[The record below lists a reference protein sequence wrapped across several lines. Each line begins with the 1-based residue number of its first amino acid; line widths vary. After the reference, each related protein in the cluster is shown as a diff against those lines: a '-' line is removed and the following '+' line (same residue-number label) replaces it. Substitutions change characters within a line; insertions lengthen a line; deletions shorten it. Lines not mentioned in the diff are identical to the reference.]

1 MSRRHE
7 LPDGN
12 LAARIFSVGV
22 SRELWPPIRGGTV
35 IGCSR
40 ANERDLEEVPKEV
53 REDLDIRLIRKMD
66 QVLSH
71 VLEAPLEVPTIDED
85 QDAL

>member
-1 MSRRHE
+1 VVSKK
-7 LPDGN
+7 N
-12 LAARIFSVGV
+12 VLAAHRAGIRIVLIPE
-22 SRELWPPIRGGTV
+22 R
-35 IGCSR
+35 
-40 ANERDLEEVPKEV
+40 NERDLEEVPKEV

>member
-1 MSRRHE
+1 VLIPER
-7 LPDGN
+7 
-12 LAARIFSVGV
+12 
-22 SRELWPPIRGGTV
+22 
-35 IGCSR
+35 
-40 ANERDLEEVPKEV
+40 NERDLEEVPKEV